1 MTRSLLSRQILIV
14 PTKNEAVWLRAKEP
28 FMVQDG
34 KWGASWQD
42 WSEIHAL
49 SFREPGQISTQD
61 WDGSF

>member
-1 MTRSLLSRQILIV
+1 
-14 PTKNEAVWLRAKEP
+14 
-28 FMVQDG
+28 MVQDG

-49 SFREPGQISTQD
+49 PFREPGQISTQD